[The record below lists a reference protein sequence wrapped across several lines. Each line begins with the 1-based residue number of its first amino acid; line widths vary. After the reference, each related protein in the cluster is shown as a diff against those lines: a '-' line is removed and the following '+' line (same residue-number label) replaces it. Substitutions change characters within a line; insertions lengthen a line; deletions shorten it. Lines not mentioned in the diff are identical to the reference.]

1 MAGAVG
7 DISSEPRSRTF
18 ALQTKSLAFSKCRDS
33 ERSLFWGFDCGDGWF
48 DILNHAFS
56 LVSGRTD
63 ISPGCGEVTVV
74 EVKEKF
80 GGLRIHYRG
89 GDDFVE
95 GVFNLAE
102 SASVHICTICGNR
115 APNRGLHY
123 HHPRC
128 ETHYGN

>member
-1 MAGAVG
+1 MNP
-7 DISSEPRSRTF
+7 DLEHLLCKPN
-18 ALQTKSLAFSKCRDS
+18 LSLFPDAKIVNDHF
-33 ERSLFWGFDCGDGWF
+33 FWGFECGDGWF
-48 DILNHAFS
+48 DILNHAFA
-56 LVSGRTD
+56 LVSARTD

-80 GGLRIHYRG
+80 GGLRIYYQG

-102 SASVHICTICGNR
+102 SASVHICAICGNR
-115 APNRGLHY
+115 APNRRMHF

-128 ETHYGN
+128 ETHYGD

>member
-1 MAGAVG
+1 MSPDLEHLLCKPHLSLFPNAVIVH
-7 DISSEPRSRTF
+7 DHF
-18 ALQTKSLAFSKCRDS
+18 
-33 ERSLFWGFDCGDGWF
+33 FWGFECGDGWF

-56 LVSGRTD
+56 LVSARTD
-63 ISPGCGEVTVV
+63 ISPGCGEVTV
-74 EVKEKF
+74 EQVKEKF

-102 SASVHICTICGNR
+102 AASVHICAICGNR
-115 APNRGLHY
+115 APNRRMHY

-128 ETHYGN
+128 AIHYGE